1 MASPGHTIPPG
12 EVRVTTLAVAEPET
26 RAVSCVAGRDRTL
39 VSGPPENLFPRAA
52 LDLSVERLR
61 VRVDGAVREAPL
73 LRPVVGK
80 HYRVGTAVDDG
91 TRLAGASPA
100 PRSALQA
107 LCGRKLLPGA
117 PLPTRA
123 APSPA
128 SARLPGR
135 ACDRPR
141 PGLPDETG
149 AHRVRRGVADVR
161 ALLVAV
167 CMCELERLA
176 NPPFGLREA

>member
-80 HYRVGTAVDDG
+80 HYRVGTAVDAG
-91 TRLAGASPA
+91 TRLAEHRPRLG
-100 PRSALQA
+100 PRSKRFA
-107 LCGRKLLPGA
+107 
-117 PLPTRA
+117 
-123 APSPA
+123 
-128 SARLPGR
+128 
-135 ACDRPR
+135 
-141 PGLPDETG
+141 DESSFQE
-149 AHRVRRGVADVR
+149 RR
-161 ALLVAV
+161 
-167 CMCELERLA
+167 CQLERLPA
-176 NPPFGLREA
+176 LHLLDCQAERVIGRVQVSLTKLEHTECGEE